1 MGRFSLTCF
10 LIKLSKFPPLPEI
23 NTFPYFNDAASFRPP
38 SARNAA
44 LFVFAAVFGFP
55 PASLRHNF
63 WAEPSFSSPLQCPLS
78 SVSGIIF
85 VLRLFSQMSL
95 IPREKST
102 CKKKEIKSKTMQV
115 LVDGTAALAVVVV
128 SSGFVVVVSEAL
140 VVVVLSG
147 FVVVVS
153 LGFVVV
159 VSEAFV
165 VLVAGLGKL
174 LLKK

>member
-1 MGRFSLTCF
+1 M
-10 LIKLSKFPPLPEI
+10 
-23 NTFPYFNDAASFRPP
+23 
-38 SARNAA
+38 
-44 LFVFAAVFGFP
+44 
-55 PASLRHNF
+55 
-63 WAEPSFSSPLQCPLS
+63 Q
-78 SVSGIIF
+78 
-85 VLRLFSQMSL
+85 
-95 IPREKST
+95 
-102 CKKKEIKSKTMQV
+102 KKEIKSKTMQV